1 MKPRYRNP
9 SGDDL
14 FQTLLRFHRE
24 IALPDMQRL
33 IDNQTKRMNAHF
45 DRVETRF
52 HDLFARLDRYQS
64 ELISLRADFDRV
76 GTTTASPTSPLVTSN
91 RA

>member
-1 MKPRYRNP
+1 VE
-9 SGDDL
+9 DDE
-14 FQTLLRFHRE
+14 LLRKLRQVVRE
-24 IALPDMQRL
+24 EMRL
-33 IDNQTKRMNAHF
+33 ATERLTQRMNSHF
-45 DRVETRF
+45 DQVETRF

-64 ELISLRADFDRV
+64 ELISLRAGFDRV

>member
-1 MKPRYRNP
+1 MKPRYPNP

-14 FQTLLRFHRE
+14 FQTLMWFHRE

-33 IDNQTKRMNAHF
+33 IDDQTKRMNAKF
-45 DRVETRF
+45 DRLETRF
-52 HDLFARLDRYQS
+52 HDLFARLDRYHAA
-64 ELISLRADFDRV
+64 LVSLRADFDRV
-76 GTTTASPTSPLVTSN
+76 GTAASTSTLIPSN